1 LNLICKIAPMKKQVY
16 SITLVITV
24 CLSAFSGCFG
34 FGENEQTN
42 PPILVDSDNDGLS
55 DEQENILGTNASNP
69 DSDGDG
75 VYDFFE
81 TKNGTAMDTDADQ
94 RLDAL
99 DDDDD
104 GDSIPTHNEHSD
116 ENGDGNPSDA
126 LDTDGDNIPDY
137 LDNDDD
143 NDSILTS
150 TEEAYNAAFGDDVD
164 NDNLPNYRDTDSDAD
179 GIHDRLEGNG
189 DIDGDGTPNFLD
201 PNDNDGPL
209 GDLDGDGVTNQEE
222 GSTDPVPPDTNND
235 GTPDYL
241 DPGSD
246 GGSNEVFPEQV
257 RFLGSWHNE
266 ANGNEHWIF
275 YSNWTQKYT
284 TVVTDNSPAEPFT
297 AELRFTYTFNE
308 STFCQSIL
316 IGGDAPPDCF
326 LYEFSSNDH
335 VLTLYNNGEVMVVLR
350 KD

>member
-1 LNLICKIAPMKKQVY
+1 MNLICKIAPMKKQVY

-42 PPILVDSDNDGLS
+42 PPILVD
-55 DEQENILGTNASNP
+55 
-69 DSDGDG
+69 
-75 VYDFFE
+75 
-81 TKNGTAMDTDADQ
+81 
-94 RLDAL
+94 
-99 DDDDD
+99 
-104 GDSIPTHNEHSD
+104 
-116 ENGDGNPSDA
+116 
-126 LDTDGDNIPDY
+126 
-137 LDNDDD
+137 
-143 NDSILTS
+143 
-150 TEEAYNAAFGDDVD
+150 
-164 NDNLPNYRDTDSDAD
+164 
-179 GIHDRLEGNG
+179 
-189 DIDGDGTPNFLD
+189 
-201 PNDNDGPL
+201 
-209 GDLDGDGVTNQEE
+209 
-222 GSTDPVPPDTNND
+222 
-235 GTPDYL
+235 
-241 DPGSD
+241 
-246 GGSNEVFPEQV
+246 PEQV

-284 TVVTDNSPAEPFT
+284 TVVTDKSPTEPFT
-297 AELRFTYTFNE
+297 TELQFTYTFNE